1 MNNKKIP
8 LIPPLFH
15 ENRFITDF
23 KEKAEPLNSFF
34 AKQCSL
40 IRNDSELPTSLTFNT
55 DNRLSTVSFSHK
67 DVDKSIQNSNPNKA
81 QDHDNISIRM
91 LKICGSTIY
100 RPLEIIFKEALSTG
114 LFPSEWKKRNIV
126 PIYKKGDKQV
136 LKNYRPVSLLP
147 ICGKVFERLI
157 FNEMF
162 SFLLENNLVSP
173 NQSGFKPG
181 DSCINQ
187 LLSIT
192 HEIFQSFD
200 EGFEVRSVF
209 LDISKAFDKVWHKGL
224 IFKLSQN
231 GISGNLLGIL
241 SDFLSDRKQRVVR
254 NGQKSTWENV
264 NTGVP
269 QGSFWDHC
277 CS

>member
-1 MNNKKIP
+1 MLKGFLNNKKIP
-8 LIPPLFH
+8 LIPPSFH

-23 KEKAEPLNSFF
+23 KEKAELFNSFF

-40 IRNDSELPTSLTFNT
+40 IRNDSELPTSLTFYTN
-55 DNRLSTVSFSHK
+55 NRLSTVSFSHE
-67 DVDKSIQNSNPNKA
+67 DVGKIIQNLNPNKA
-81 QDHDNISIRM
+81 HGHDNISIRM

-114 LFPSEWKKRNIV
+114 LFPSEWKKGNIV
-126 PIYKKGDKQV
+126 AIHKKGDKQV

-157 FNEMF
+157 FNEMCC
-162 SFLLENNLVSP
+162 FLLENNLVSP

-181 DSCINQ
+181 VSCINQ

-192 HEIFQSFD
+192 HEIFQSID

-209 LDISKAFDKVWHKGL
+209 LDISKASDKVWHKGL

-231 GISGNLLGIL
+231 GISGNLLDIL
-241 SDFLSDRKQRVVR
+241 SDFLSDRKQ
-254 NGQKSTWENV
+254 
-264 NTGVP
+264 
-269 QGSFWDHC
+269 
-277 CS
+277 